1 MDAVSLVAL
10 AVIGAVPVPFIAARI
25 FLYPSTGLCLWVL
38 LLPVTKTFA
47 EFAGYPP
54 GEAVCAGN
62 CNVLQKLT
70 LGDPVLLLTL
80 AGLLN
85 ERRSAG
91 PAYDRQGRRI
101 LGLFAAFCVASIAS
115 ATLGETGPES
125 LIELVTYFWLCVALV
140 VICQLLSSP
149 DRARRTLT
157 AWRRAGVIG
166 CVAGGVGTLLMW
178 LGSMDNLLVQG
189 GRVAGLFEGINQ
201 LQSFVVAVIPFFCAR
216 LFGRAASRSA
226 RFLYGALVVIGFAGV
241 VGSGSRAGVVIAA
254 LSVWLMLLLTSP
266 RLAAI
271 WTCAAVL
278 FAGSAWHVLGQ
289 HLDELPYGIRRSFSY
304 VQDDTLE
311 LDELSRGR
319 ADQLQTFYTVFAEHP
334 LVGVGPGGF
343 AAWVPRVVPGGKA
356 QEMHNSYLGVLG
368 ETGAIGGLI
377 MLALLADAMLRTF
390 RFLQW
395 ASRARDP
402 DALMAAQALLVSYAS
417 ILMYGMLNYG
427 LRQRHFWFVI
437 ALTVALPHVYMR
449 WRAGARVA
457 ERRTRPFYGVIPCVE
472 SQV

>member
-1 MDAVSLVAL
+1 MDSVSLLFL
-10 AVIGAVPVPFIAARI
+10 AVIAAVPVLFIAARI
-25 FLYPSTGLCLWVL
+25 FLYPTTGLCLWVL

-47 EFAGYPP
+47 ELLGYP
-54 GEAVCAGN
+54 GGAECAGN

-91 PAYDRQGRRI
+91 PDYDRQGRRI

-201 LQSFVVAVIPFFCAR
+201 LQSFVIAVIPFFCAR
-216 LFGRAASRSA
+216 LFGRAASRGT
-226 RFLYGALVVIGFAGV
+226 RILYGALVVVGFAGV
-241 VGSGSRAGVVIAA
+241 VGSGSRAGVVFAA
-254 LSVWLMLLLTSP
+254 LSVWLMLVLTSP
-266 RLAAI
+266 RLAAVL
-271 WTCAAVL
+271 TCAAVL

-304 VQDDTLE
+304 VQDDTYE

-368 ETGAIGGLI
+368 ETGLIGGLI
-377 MLALLADAMLRTF
+377 MLGLLADVTARTL
-390 RFLQW
+390 RFLLW
-395 ASRARDP
+395 AWRARDP
-402 DALMAAQALLVSYAS
+402 DALMAARALCVSYAA

-449 WRAGARVA
+449 WRAGARVHA
-457 ERRTRPFYGVIPCVE
+457 RRPRPLYGVVPCVE
-472 SQV
+472 SQA

>member
-1 MDAVSLVAL
+1 MDSVSLLFL
-10 AVIGAVPVPFIAARI
+10 AVIAAVPVLFIAARI
-25 FLYPSTGLCLWVL
+25 FLYPTTGLCLWVL

-47 EFAGYPP
+47 ELLGYP
-54 GEAVCAGN
+54 GGAECAGN

-70 LGDPVLLLTL
+70 LGDPVLLLTV

-85 ERRSAG
+85 ENRRG

-101 LGLFAAFCVASIAS
+101 LWLLAAFCVASVAS
-115 ATLGETGPES
+115 ATLGETGAES
-125 LIELVTYFWLCVALV
+125 LIELATYFWICLALV

-149 DRARRTLT
+149 DRMRRVLT

-178 LGSMDNLLVQG
+178 RGSMDNILVQG

-216 LFGRAASRSA
+216 LFSRAASRGT
-226 RFLYGALVVIGFAGV
+226 RILYGALVVIGFTGV
-241 VGSGSRAGVVIAA
+241 VGSGSRAGVVFAA

-266 RLAAI
+266 RLAAV

-278 FAGSAWHVLGQ
+278 FAGSAWHVLGK
-289 HLDELPYGIRRSFSY
+289 HLDELPYGVRRSFSY
-304 VQDDTLE
+304 VQEDTLE

-368 ETGAIGGLI
+368 ETGLIGGLI
-377 MLALLADAMLRTF
+377 MLGLLADVMVRTL
-390 RFLQW
+390 RFLLW
-395 ASRARDP
+395 AVRARDP
-402 DALMAAQALLVSYAS
+402 DALMAARALCVSYAA

-427 LRQRHFWFVI
+427 LRQRHFWFVV
-437 ALTVALPHVYMR
+437 ALTVAVPHVYGQ
-449 WRAGARVA
+449 WRARARVDA
-457 ERRTRPFYGVIPCVE
+457 RRPRPLYGVVPCVE
-472 SQV
+472 SQA

>member
-1 MDAVSLVAL
+1 MDSISILAL
-10 AVIGAVPVPFIAARI
+10 TVIAAVPALFVAARI
-25 FLYPSTGLCLWVL
+25 FLDPTTGLCLWVL
-38 LLPVTKTFA
+38 LLPVTKTLA
-47 EFAGYPP
+47 EFVGYP
-54 GEAVCAGN
+54 GGAECAGN

-70 LGDPVLLLTL
+70 LSDLVLLLTL

-91 PAYDRQGRRI
+91 ATYDRQGRRI
-101 LGLFAAFCVASIAS
+101 VWLLAAFCVASIAS
-115 ATLGETGPES
+115 ATLGETGGES
-125 LIELVTYFWLCVALV
+125 LIELATYSWLCLALV

-149 DRARRTLT
+149 DRVRRVLT

-178 LGSMDNLLVQG
+178 RGSMDNILVQG

-216 LFGRAASRSA
+216 LFGRAASRGT
-226 RFLYGALVVIGFAGV
+226 RILYGALVVIGFAGV
-241 VGSGSRAGVVIAA
+241 MGSGSRAGVVFAA

-266 RLAAI
+266 RLAAV

-304 VQDDTLE
+304 VPEDTLE
-311 LDELSRGR
+311 LDELSIGR

-356 QEMHNSYLGVLG
+356 QEMHNSYRGVLG

-377 MLALLADAMLRTF
+377 MLGLLADAMLRTV

-395 ASRARDP
+395 AWRARDP

>member
-1 MDAVSLVAL
+1 MDSIPLLAL
-10 AVIGAVPVPFIAARI
+10 AVIAAVPAVFIGARVI
-25 FLYPSTGLCLWVL
+25 LYPITGLCLWVL
-38 LLPVTKTFA
+38 LLPVTRTVA
-47 EFAGYPP
+47 DLVGYPP
-54 GEAVCAGN
+54 GEGPI
-62 CNVLQKLT
+62 VLQKLT

-101 LGLFAAFCVASIAS
+101 VWLLAAFCVASVAS

-125 LIELVTYFWLCVALV
+125 LIELATYSWLCLALV
-140 VICQLLSSP
+140 VICQLISSP
-149 DRARRTLT
+149 DRVRRVLT

-166 CVAGGVGTLLMW
+166 CVAGGVGTLLLW
-178 LGSMDNLLVQG
+178 RGSMDNLLVQG

-201 LQSFVVAVIPFFCAR
+201 LQSFVIAVIPFFCAR
-216 LFGRAASRSA
+216 LFSRAASRGT
-226 RFLYGALVVIGFAGV
+226 RILYGALVVVGFVGV
-241 VGSGSRAGVVIAA
+241 VGSGSRAGVVFAA

-266 RLAAI
+266 RLAAV

-278 FAGSAWHVLGQ
+278 FAGSAWHLLGE
-289 HLDELPYGIRRSFSY
+289 HLNELPYGVRRSFSY
-304 VQDDTLE
+304 VQEDTLE
-311 LDELSRGR
+311 LDELSIGR
-319 ADQLQTFYTVFAEHP
+319 ADQLRTFYTVFAEHP

-377 MLALLADAMLRTF
+377 MLALLVDAMARTL
-390 RFLQW
+390 RFLWW
-395 ASRARDP
+395 ASRVRDA
-402 DALMAAQALLVSYAS
+402 DALMAARALFVSYAS

-427 LRQRHFWFVI
+427 LRQRHFWFVV
-437 ALTVALPHVYMR
+437 ALTVAVPHVYGQ
-449 WRAGARVA
+449 WRARARVHA
-457 ERRTRPFYGVIPCVE
+457 RRTRPLYGVVPCVE
-472 SQV
+472 SQA

>member
-1 MDAVSLVAL
+1 MDSIPLLAL
-10 AVIGAVPVPFIAARI
+10 AVIAAVPALFIAARI
-25 FLYPSTGLCLWVL
+25 FLYPITGLCLWVL
-38 LLPVTKTFA
+38 LLPVTKTLA

-54 GEAVCAGN
+54 GEAACAGN

-85 ERRSAG
+85 ERRSTG

-101 LGLFAAFCVASIAS
+101 LGLFVAFCVASIAS

-140 VICQLLSSP
+140 VICQLLNSP
-149 DRARRTLT
+149 DRARRTLI

-178 LGSMDNLLVQG
+178 HGSMDNILVQG

-201 LQSFVVAVIPFFCAR
+201 LQSFVIAVIPFFCAR
-216 LFGRAASRSA
+216 LFGRAASRGT
-226 RFLYGALVVIGFAGV
+226 RILYGALVVIGFAGV
-241 VGSGSRAGVVIAA
+241 VGSGSRAGVVFAA
-254 LSVWLMLLLTSP
+254 LSVWLMLVLTSP
-266 RLAAI
+266 RLAAV

-289 HLDELPYGIRRSFSY
+289 HLDELPYGLRRSFSY

-319 ADQLQTFYTVFAEHP
+319 AGQLPTVYTGFAEHP
-334 LVGVGPGGF
+334 LG
-343 AAWVPRVVPGGKA
+343 
-356 QEMHNSYLGVLG
+356 
-368 ETGAIGGLI
+368 
-377 MLALLADAMLRTF
+377 
-390 RFLQW
+390 
-395 ASRARDP
+395 
-402 DALMAAQALLVSYAS
+402 
-417 ILMYGMLNYG
+417 G
-427 LRQRHFWFVI
+427 LRQRHFWFVV

-449 WRAGARVA
+449 WRAGARVPA
-457 ERRTRPFYGVIPCVE
+457 RRPRPLYGVVPCVE
-472 SQV
+472 SQA

>member
-1 MDAVSLVAL
+1 MDSGPLLAL
-10 AVIGAVPVPFIAARI
+10 TVIVGIPVLFIATRI
-25 FLYPSTGLCLWVL
+25 FLYPFTGLCLWVL
-38 LLPVTKTFA
+38 LLPVTKTMA
-47 EFAGYPP
+47 DLAGYPQDEGP
-54 GEAVCAGN
+54 IM
-62 CNVLQKLT
+62 LQKLT
-70 LGDPVLLLTL
+70 LADPVLLLT
-80 AGLLN
+80 AVGALLN
-85 ERRSAG
+85 GTGSSSRVT
-91 PAYDRQGRRI
+91 DRQGRRI
-101 LGLFAAFCVASIAS
+101 IILLAAFCVANVAS
-115 ATLGETGPES
+115 AALGETGTES
-125 LIELVTYFWLCVALV
+125 LIELATNFWLCLSLFL
-140 VICQLLSSP
+140 ICQLLGSP
-149 DRARRTLT
+149 DRLRRTLA
-157 AWRRAGVIG
+157 AWRGAGIVG

-178 LGSMDNLLVQG
+178 RGSMDNLLVQG
-189 GRVAGLFEGINQ
+189 GRVAGLFHGINQ

-216 LFGRAASRSA
+216 MFSRAASRSA
-226 RFLYGALVVIGFAGV
+226 RVLYGALVLVGFAGV
-241 VGSGSRAGVVIAA
+241 VGSGSRAGVVIAV
-254 LSVWLMLLLTSP
+254 LSVWLMLLLASP
-266 RLAAI
+266 RLALV

-278 FAGSAWHVLGQ
+278 FAGSAWQVLGK
-289 HLDELPYGIRRSFSY
+289 HLDELPYGVRRSFSY
-304 VQDDTLE
+304 VQEDNLE

-377 MLALLADAMLRTF
+377 MLGLLADAMLRTV

-395 ASRARDP
+395 AWRARDP

-457 ERRTRPFYGVIPCVE
+457 ERRTRPFYGVVPCVE
-472 SQV
+472 

>member
-1 MDAVSLVAL
+1 MDSGPLLAL
-10 AVIGAVPVPFIAARI
+10 TVIVGIPVLFIATRI
-25 FLYPSTGLCLWVL
+25 FLYPFTGLCLWVL
-38 LLPVTKTFA
+38 LLPVTKTMA
-47 EFAGYPP
+47 DLAGYPQDEGP
-54 GEAVCAGN
+54 IM
-62 CNVLQKLT
+62 LQKLT
-70 LGDPVLLLTL
+70 LADPVLLLT
-80 AGLLN
+80 AVGALLN
-85 ERRSAG
+85 GTGSSSRVT
-91 PAYDRQGRRI
+91 DRQGRRI
-101 LGLFAAFCVASIAS
+101 IILLAAFCVANVAS
-115 ATLGETGPES
+115 AALGETGTES
-125 LIELVTYFWLCVALV
+125 LIELATNFWLCLSLFL
-140 VICQLLSSP
+140 ICQLLGSP
-149 DRARRTLT
+149 DRLRRTLA
-157 AWRRAGVIG
+157 AWRGAGVVG

-178 LGSMDNLLVQG
+178 RGGMDNLLVQG
-189 GRVAGLFEGINQ
+189 GRVAGLFHGINQ

-216 LFGRAASRSA
+216 MFSRAASRSA
-226 RFLYGALVVIGFAGV
+226 RVLYGALVLVGFAGV
-241 VGSGSRAGVVIAA
+241 VGSGSRAGVVIAV

-266 RLAAI
+266 RLAMV

-278 FAGSAWHVLGQ
+278 FAGSAWQVLGK
-289 HLDELPYGIRRSFSY
+289 HLDELPYGVRRSFSY
-304 VQDDTLE
+304 VQEDNLE

-377 MLALLADAMLRTF
+377 MLGLLADAMLRTV

-395 ASRARDP
+395 AWRARDP

>member
-1 MDAVSLVAL
+1 MDSIPLLAL
-10 AVIGAVPVPFIAARI
+10 AVIAAVPAVFIGARVI
-25 FLYPSTGLCLWVL
+25 LYPITGLCLWVL
-38 LLPVTKTFA
+38 LLPVTRTVA
-47 EFAGYPP
+47 DLVGYPP
-54 GEAVCAGN
+54 GEGPI
-62 CNVLQKLT
+62 VLQKLT
-70 LGDPVLLLTL
+70 LGDPVQLLTL

-91 PAYDRQGRRI
+91 PTYDRQGRRI
-101 LGLFAAFCVASIAS
+101 VWLLAAFCVASVAS

-125 LIELVTYFWLCVALV
+125 LIELATYSWLCLALV
-140 VICQLLSSP
+140 VICQLISSP
-149 DRARRTLT
+149 DRVRRVLT

-166 CVAGGVGTLLMW
+166 CVAGGVGTLLLW
-178 LGSMDNLLVQG
+178 RGSMDNLLVQG

-201 LQSFVVAVIPFFCAR
+201 LQSFV
-216 LFGRAASRSA
+216 
-226 RFLYGALVVIGFAGV
+226 GV
-241 VGSGSRAGVVIAA
+241 VGSGSRAGVVFAA
-254 LSVWLMLLLTSP
+254 LSIWLMLLLTSP
-266 RLAAI
+266 RLAAV

-278 FAGSAWHVLGQ
+278 FAGSAWHLLGK

-304 VQDDTLE
+304 VQEDTFE

-368 ETGAIGGLI
+368 ETGLIGGLI
-377 MLALLADAMLRTF
+377 MLGLLADVTARTL
-390 RFLQW
+390 RFLLW
-395 ASRARDP
+395 AVRARDA
-402 DALMAAQALLVSYAS
+402 DALMAARALCVSYAA

-437 ALTVALPHVYMR
+437 ALTVAVPHVYGQ
-449 WRAGARVA
+449 WRARARVDA
-457 ERRTRPFYGVIPCVE
+457 RRPRPLYGVVPCVE
-472 SQV
+472 SRA